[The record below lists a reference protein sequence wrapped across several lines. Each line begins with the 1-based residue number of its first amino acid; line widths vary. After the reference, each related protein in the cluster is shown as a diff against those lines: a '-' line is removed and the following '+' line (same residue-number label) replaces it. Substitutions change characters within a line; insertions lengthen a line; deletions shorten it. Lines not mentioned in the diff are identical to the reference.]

1 MSDTVDLLVIGGGI
15 NGAGIARDAAGR
27 GLSVVLCE
35 KGDLAGATSSAST
48 KMIHGGLR
56 YLEHFEFSLVREALA
71 ERERLL
77 HIAPHLV
84 RPLRLI
90 LPHDPHMRPAW
101 MIRTGLWLYD
111 HLGGGSSLPRSGAV
125 RLEDC
130 LEARALKHPK
140 GRAFAYS
147 DGWSDDAR
155 LVVMNAVDAMARGA
169 AIHPRTRVTACIRK
183 AGVWLVRAKTRTG
196 KDVRFHARALVN
208 AAGPWVQEVDE
219 DTGAHA
225 VHHMRLVKGSHIV
238 LPRLFEGER
247 GFLLQNTDRRVLF
260 ALPWLG
266 AFTLFGTTDTPF
278 HGDPCEASL
287 DDHERSYLLDAV
299 NRFFA
304 RPVTAQD
311 IVWSYSGV
319 RALFGDE
326 NVDASKLSREYHL
339 SLSDPGHGAPV
350 LTVLGG
356 KITTFRALG
365 EKAVDMLAP
374 RLGNTAPPW
383 TGTAPLPGGDL
394 PDGSLDAWREE
405 AARRWP
411 FLPVAL
417 ARRLTRL
424 YGTRMEL
431 VLGKARSLKDL
442 GTHHGAGLYDCELD
456 YLKAH
461 EWAMRADDVLW
472 RRTKLGLF
480 MSADERA
487 ALHDLLDR

>member
-1 MSDTVDLLVIGGGI
+1 MSETVDLLVIGGGI

-35 KGDLAGATSSAST
+35 QGDLAGATSSAST

-56 YLEHFEFSLVREALA
+56 YLEYFEFSLVREALA

-130 LEARALKHPK
+130 LEAQVLRHPS
-140 GRAFAYS
+140 GRAFIYS

-155 LVVMNAVDAMARGA
+155 LVVMNALDAFEHGA
-169 AIHPRTRVTACIRK
+169 AIHTRTKVTACIRK
-183 AGVWLVRAKTRTG
+183 AGVWLVRAKTKTG
-196 KDVRFHARALVN
+196 QDLRFHARALVN
-208 AAGPWVQEVDE
+208 AAGPWVEEMDR

-225 VHHMRLVKGSHIV
+225 VQHMRLVKGSHIV

-247 GFLLQNTDRRVLF
+247 GFLLQNADRRVLF

-278 HGDPCEASL
+278 TGDPCNARL
-287 DDHERSYLLDAV
+287 DDHERDYLLEAV

-304 RPVTAQD
+304 KPVSAGD

-326 NVDASKLSREYHL
+326 DVEASKLSREYHL
-339 SLSDPGHGAPV
+339 SLSDPAHGAPV

-365 EKAVDMLAP
+365 EKAVNMLAP
-374 RLGNTAPPW
+374 LLGNTAPHW
-383 TGTAPLPGGDL
+383 TGAVPLPGGDL

-405 AARRWP
+405 TAQRWP

-424 YGTRMEL
+424 YGTRM
-431 VLGKARSLKDL
+431 VQIMGNATSLKDL
-442 GTHHGAGLYDCELD
+442 GRHYGAGLYAAELD
-456 YLKAH
+456 YLQAH
-461 EWAMRADDVLW
+461 EWARSADDILW

-480 MSADERA
+480 MRPSERA
-487 ALHDLLDR
+487 ALQRLLSD